1 MNDVVGRGTLLS
13 GRYRVL
19 QSLPSSLPGSS
30 AWTASDQIL
39 DRSVHVSII
48 AAGNVSQALDAARRA
63 ALVADPR
70 LVRILDVGDH
80 EGVGYVV
87 SEQVRGPSL
96 AELVATGPLPAD
108 QARALIGEAASAL
121 EVARRRGVHHLALR
135 PSALHVTASGGVVLT
150 GIAVDGVLLN
160 LGIGDARSTTRA
172 DTVGLVRLLY
182 TALTGRWPVD
192 PTTGTLLSSGV
203 QAAPVVQG
211 AAVPPADLVA
221 GVPNDLDTL
230 CAVTLG
236 PNDDG
241 PHSPAE
247 LVGELEPWREL
258 RAGELLGHGAAGTL
272 HDVAP
277 IPVAPERPAGTIER
291 QSVRST
297 LDSGPSAGT
306 DRPGTP
312 PPAIPPRSGAR
323 RPGATPPTSGV
334 VPGAPTAATP
344 TAPPLPPTWSVP
356 PPAPL
361 PHVGPGSAASAS
373 GSAGSGPAPS
383 TPTPSTPTPST
394 SSPAASWPGA
404 LSPAGL
410 PAAGSL
416 PPAFPPSHPRRTPV
430 LPPVGS
436 SLPPEAA
443 IFASPRPSFDALVA
457 DDAPLVVR
465 RFDPTRLVL
474 AIVTIAVVIGIV
486 IAFKGLFSPI
496 ITSGA
501 GPAPAPGATTPSAT
515 PSATPTT
522 PAPSQTTAAPA
533 GGAPVIASV
542 ASVNPP
548 PGTGPEHPESVGL
561 AIDSNPATFWTT
573 STYAQANMG
582 GKPGVGFAITLA
594 KTTTVSAVTLHI
606 NGSGGNVEVR
616 ATDAANPTT
625 GPVLASGPMGADTVL
640 TFSKPVETQ
649 TIMLWF
655 TLLPQTA
662 DGSNR
667 VELNEVTVS

>member
-1 MNDVVGRGTLLS
+1 MTDAVGRGTLLS

-19 QSLPSSLPGSS
+19 QSLPTSLPGSS
-30 AWTASDQIL
+30 AWTATDQIL

-48 AAGNVSQALDAARRA
+48 ATGNVSQALDAARRA

-80 EGVGYVV
+80 DGVGYVI
-87 SEQVRGPSL
+87 SEQVSGPSL
-96 AELVATGPLPAD
+96 AELVAQGPLAAD

-150 GIAVDGVLLN
+150 GTAVDGVLLN

-182 TALTGRWPVD
+182 TALTGRWPSD
-192 PTTGTLLSSGV
+192 PATGELLSSGV
-203 QAAPVVQG
+203 QVAPVVQG
-211 AAVPPADLVA
+211 SAVPPADLVA
-221 GVPNDLDTL
+221 GIPNDLDTL

-247 LVGELEPWREL
+247 LVDELEPWGAL
-258 RAGELLGHGAAGTL
+258 RPGELLGRGAADAL
-272 HDVAP
+272 LDVPAV
-277 IPVAPERPAGTIER
+277 PVVAARPTGAVER

-297 LDSGPSAGT
+297 FESGPSAGA

-312 PPAIPPRSGAR
+312 PPAIPPRTSPR
-323 RPGATPPTSGV
+323 RPDVTVPAATPASSTPPFAAASAGATPSPAPGSDGGSGRPGTTG
-334 VPGAPTAATP
+334 PGAEAPRQVGTP
-344 TAPPLPPTWSVP
+344 GT
-356 PPAPL
+356 
-361 PHVGPGSAASAS
+361 GG
-373 GSAGSGPAPS
+373 
-383 TPTPSTPTPST
+383 
-394 SSPAASWPGA
+394 
-404 LSPAGL
+404 
-410 PAAGSL
+410 L
-416 PPAFPPSHPRRTPV
+416 PPAFPPSQPRRTPV
-430 LPPVGS
+430 LPQPTGAA
-436 SLPPEAA
+436 PAPDAA
-443 IFASPRPSFDALVA
+443 IFAAPRASFDALVA
-457 DDAPLVVR
+457 EDDAPLAVR

-474 AIVTIAVVIGIV
+474 AIVTIAVLIGIY
-486 IAFKGLFSPI
+486 IALKGLFSPI
-496 ITSGA
+496 TAPTA
-501 GPAPAPGATTPSAT
+501 GSVPIPGATTPSAT
-515 PSATPTT
+515 ASASPTASAPSTTPTSA
-522 PAPSQTTAAPA
+522 APS

-548 PGTGPEHPESVGL
+548 PGDGPEHPDIVGL
-561 AIDSNPATFWTT
+561 AIDGNPATAWTS
-573 STYAQANMG
+573 STYAQADMG
-582 GKPGVGFAITLA
+582 GKPGIGFAITLTK
-594 KTTTVSAVTLHI
+594 KTTVTAVTLHI

-625 GPVLASGPMGADTVL
+625 GPVLATGPMGPDTVL

-649 TIMLWF
+649 SIMLWF

-667 VELNEVTVS
+667 VEINEVSVS

>member
-30 AWTASDQIL
+30 AWIASDQIL
-39 DRSVHVSII
+39 DRSVHVTIV
-48 AAGNVSQALDAARRA
+48 AEGNVSQALDAARRA

-70 LVRILDVGDH
+70 LVRILDVGEH

-87 SEQVRGPSL
+87 SEQVSGPSL
-96 AELVATGPLPAD
+96 AELVSAGPLPAD
-108 QARALIGEAASAL
+108 QARALVGEAASAL

-135 PSALHVTASGGVVLT
+135 PSTLHVTASGGVVIT
-150 GIAVDGVLLN
+150 GIAVDGVLLD

-192 PTTGTLLSSGV
+192 PTTDAPLSSGL

-211 AAVPPADLVA
+211 VAVPPADLVA

-230 CAVTLG
+230 CVVTLG
-236 PNDDG
+236 PHDDG
-241 PHSPAE
+241 PQSPAE
-247 LVGELEPWREL
+247 LVGELEPWNEL
-258 RAGELLGHGAAGTL
+258 RPGELGAHGASGSL
-272 HDVAP
+272 RDVAAV
-277 IPVAPERPAGTIER
+277 PVPPDRPAGTIER

-297 LDSGPSAGT
+297 LASGPSAGT

-323 RPGATPPTSGV
+323 RPGPPTVAGGIVASGPAPV
-334 VPGAPTAATP
+334 GGTVPSPPAPA
-344 TAPPLPPTWSVP
+344 PLPPTWSVP
-356 PPAPL
+356 SPAPL
-361 PHVGPGSAASAS
+361 PHVGPGSATSAPS
-373 GSAGSGPAPS
+373 PSAPGSDTPRPGAAPDAAAPADPSADGPAS
-383 TPTPSTPTPST
+383 
-394 SSPAASWPGA
+394 
-404 LSPAGL
+404 L
-410 PAAGSL
+410 GSL

-436 SLPPEAA
+436 PPPPEAA

-457 DDAPLVVR
+457 EDAPLVVR

-474 AIVTIAVVIGIV
+474 ALVAIAVVIGIV
-486 IAFKGLFSPI
+486 IALKGLFSPI
-496 ITSGA
+496 TAPGTRL
-501 GPAPAPGATTPSAT
+501 APAAGTSSSSATTSASPT
-515 PSATPTT
+515 PSSPT
-522 PAPSQTTAAPA
+522 PSQTTAAPS

-548 PGTGPEHPESVGL
+548 PGTGPEHPDIVGL
-561 AIDSNPATFWTT
+561 AIDGNPATFWTT

-582 GKPGVGFAITLA
+582 GKPGVGFAITLVK
-594 KTTTVSAVTLHI
+594 KTTVTGVTLHI
-606 NGSGGNVEVR
+606 NGAGGNVEVR

-625 GPVLASGPMGADTVL
+625 GPVLASGPMGPDTVL

-649 TIMLWF
+649 NIMLWF
-655 TLLPQTA
+655 TLMPQTA

>member
-39 DRSVHVSII
+39 DRAVHVTIVS
-48 AAGNVSQALDAARRA
+48 AGNVSQALDAARRA

-70 LVRILDVGDH
+70 LVRILDVGEH
-80 EGVGYVV
+80 EGMGYVV
-87 SEQVRGPSL
+87 SEQVSGPSL
-96 AELVATGPLPAD
+96 AELVSAGPLPAD

-135 PSALHVTASGGVVLT
+135 PSTLHVTASGGVVIT

-182 TALTGRWPVD
+182 TALTGRWPAD
-192 PTTGTLLSSGV
+192 PTTGAALSSGV

-211 AAVPPADLVA
+211 TAVPPADLVA

-236 PNDDG
+236 PHDDG

-247 LVGELEPWREL
+247 LVGELEPWNEL
-258 RAGELLGHGAAGTL
+258 RPGELGGHGASGSL
-272 HDVAP
+272 LGVAP
-277 IPVAPERPAGTIER
+277 VPVAPDPPVGTVER
-291 QSVRST
+291 QSVRSALT
-297 LDSGPSAGT
+297 SGPSAGT

-323 RPGATPPTSGV
+323 RPGVTPATGGI
-334 VPGAPTAATP
+334 VPVAPAA
-344 TAPPLPPTWSVP
+344 AAVPPTWSVP

-361 PHVGPGSAASAS
+361 PHVGS
-373 GSAGSGPAPS
+373 GSATVAPPPGAPRPEAAS
-383 TPTPSTPTPST
+383 DAPTPADGSL
-394 SSPAASWPGA
+394 GA
-404 LSPAGL
+404 P
-410 PAAGSL
+410 PAAGASSAGAL

-430 LPPVGS
+430 LPPVDS
-436 SLPPEAA
+436 SAPPEAA
-443 IFASPRPSFDALVA
+443 IFAPPRPSFDALVA

-474 AIVTIAVVIGIV
+474 AIVAIAVLIGV
-486 IAFKGLFSPI
+486 FIALKGLFSPI
-496 ITSGA
+496 VTPA
-501 GPAPAPGATTPSAT
+501 ARPAPAAGTSTSSAT
-515 PSATPTT
+515 PSASPK
-522 PAPSQTTAAPA
+522 ASSPSPSRTTAAPS

-548 PGTGPEHPESVGL
+548 PGTGPEHPDTVGL
-561 AIDSNPATFWTT
+561 AIDGNPATFWTT

-582 GKPGVGFAITLA
+582 GKPGVGFALTLA
-594 KTTTVSAVTLHI
+594 KKTTVTGVTVHI

-625 GPVLASGPMGADTVL
+625 GPVLASGPMGPDTVL

-649 TIMLWF
+649 NIMLWF
-655 TLLPQTA
+655 TLMPQTA

>member
-30 AWTASDQIL
+30 AWIASDQIL
-39 DRSVHVSII
+39 DRSVHVTII
-48 AAGNVSQALDAARRA
+48 ASGHVSQALDAARRA

-70 LVRILDVGDH
+70 LVRILDVGEN

-108 QARALIGEAASAL
+108 QARALIGETASAL

-135 PSALHVTASGGVVLT
+135 PSTVHVTSSGGVVLT
-150 GIAVDGVLLN
+150 GIAVDGVLLD
-160 LGIGDARSTTRA
+160 LGIGDARTTTRA

-182 TALTGRWPVD
+182 TALTGRWPAD
-192 PTTGTLLSSGV
+192 PTTGSLLSSGV

-211 AAVPPADLVA
+211 TAVPPADLVA

-247 LVGELEPWREL
+247 LVGELEPWSAL
-258 RAGELLGHGAAGTL
+258 RPGDLLGRGAAGSL
-272 HDVAP
+272 LDVAP
-277 IPVAPERPAGTIER
+277 APVVVERPVGPIER

-297 LDSGPSAGT
+297 LTSGPSAGT

-323 RPGATPPTSGV
+323 RPGVTAPDAGIL
-334 VPGAPTAATP
+334 PGASAATAA
-344 TAPPLPPTWSVP
+344 APAAPLPPTWSVP
-356 PPAPL
+356 PPAPV
-361 PHVGPGSAASAS
+361 PHVGSGSTVPAS
-373 GSAGSGPAPS
+373 GPGVPSTADVYGGPA
-383 TPTPSTPTPST
+383 
-394 SSPAASWPGA
+394 
-404 LSPAGL
+404 
-410 PAAGSL
+410 L

-436 SLPPEAA
+436 SPTPEAA
-443 IFASPRPSFDALVA
+443 IFAPPRPSFDAVVA

-474 AIVTIAVVIGIV
+474 AIVAIAVLIGV
-486 IAFKGLFSPI
+486 FIALKGLFSPI
-496 ITSGA
+496 TTAGA
-501 GPAPAPGATTPSAT
+501 GAGALPVPGATTSSASPSASSTTST
-515 PSATPTT
+515 PGASPTT
-522 PAPSQTTAAPA
+522 SASS

-548 PGTGPEHPESVGL
+548 PGTGPEHPDTVGL
-561 AIDSNPATFWTT
+561 AIDGNPATFWTT

-582 GKPGVGFAITLA
+582 GKPGVGFALTLA
-594 KTTTVSAVTLHI
+594 KKTVVTAVTLHI

-655 TLLPQTA
+655 TLMPQTA